1 MKSKL
6 VTLLLL
12 FASTLGFAQNT
23 HFWDG
28 IDAFDGPTDENPIL
42 ASQLDFYFDKLVA
55 PLPDSITLE
64 IDRLVERTGDNTD
77 LRDFILWH
85 LLEKYRHPEYMSQDQ
100 VFVWLYDQYFSQL
113 EIKDLNEANLTLI
126 QEKAERLRQLA
137 LFNIAPNIQLNDSL
151 DLQSVE
157 SEYTVLFF
165 YDHDCDVCQLEMH
178 DLDSVCAE
186 HPEITVIAIDMNPES
201 LDESDSS
208 ANSSVGFVIRPKGN
222 GDLKSPLQH
231 RRITNPSE
239 LIALS
244 DAYDIETTPL
254 LYVLDR
260 DKRIIAKKIRA
271 RQMELF
277 VLWQNQRQVQVM
289 SYNVRHCAGM
299 DMVLDYDRTAAVIS
313 KQQPDV
319 VALQELDSM
328 TRRSGHHYQLGELA
342 ERTQY
347 HPIFGSAIDYDGG
360 KYGVGILNRENPMSV
375 KRIPLPGVEPR
386 VLLVVELKDYVIAC
400 THLDLEE
407 ALRLASVPL
416 ILAEAQRWQKPFI
429 LAGDWNDA
437 PDSPLMQEMTKSFTI
452 LSGDDATFPADEPQ
466 ECIDY
471 VASYKDYP
479 VETMESVVIDE
490 PIASDHR
497 PLVVRLRLPVI
508 K

>member
-6 VTLLLL
+6 LILLLL
-12 FASTLGFAQNT
+12 LVTHLGMAQNT

-28 IDAFDGPTDENPIL
+28 IEAFDGPTDDNPVM

-55 PLPDSITLE
+55 PLPDSIILE
-64 IDRLVERTGDNTD
+64 IDRLIKRTDDNTD

-85 LLEKYRHPEYMSQDQ
+85 LIEKYRHPEYMTQDQ
-100 VFVWLYDQYFSQL
+100 VFVWLYDHYFSQL
-113 EIKDLNEANLTLI
+113 EIKDLHETNLALI
-126 QEKAERLRQLA
+126 RDKAERLRRLA
-137 LFNIAPNIQLNDSL
+137 LFNIAPDIRLGDSINL
-151 DLQSVE
+151 HSVE

-165 YDHDCDVCQLEMH
+165 HDHDCDVCRQEMR

-186 HPEITVIAIDMNPES
+186 HPEITALKIDLN
-201 LDESDSS
+201 SDTE
-208 ANSSVGFVIRPKGN
+208 GLG
-222 GDLKSPLQH
+222 
-231 RRITNPSE
+231 
-239 LIALS
+239 ALY

-254 LYVLDR
+254 IYVLNK

-271 RQMELF
+271 KQMDL
-277 VLWQNQRQVQVM
+277 VILGQNQRQVRVM
-289 SYNVRHCAGM
+289 SYNVRHCAGI

-313 KQQPDV
+313 KHQPDV

-328 TRRSGHHYQLGELA
+328 TGRSSHRYQLGELA

-360 KYGVGILNRENPMSV
+360 KYGVGILTRENPVSV
-375 KRIPLPGVEPR
+375 NRIPLPGEEPR

-400 THLDLEE
+400 THLDLEAE
-407 ALRLASVPL
+407 QRLASVPL
-416 ILAEAQRWQKPFI
+416 IVAEAQRWQKPFL

-437 PDSPLMQEMTKSFTI
+437 PDSPLLQKMTKSFTI

-471 VASYKDYP
+471 VASFKGQ
-479 VETMESVVIDE
+479 SVISLKSNVINE
-490 PIASDHR
+490 PEASDHR
-497 PLVVRLRLPVI
+497 PLVVSVRLTF
-508 K
+508 